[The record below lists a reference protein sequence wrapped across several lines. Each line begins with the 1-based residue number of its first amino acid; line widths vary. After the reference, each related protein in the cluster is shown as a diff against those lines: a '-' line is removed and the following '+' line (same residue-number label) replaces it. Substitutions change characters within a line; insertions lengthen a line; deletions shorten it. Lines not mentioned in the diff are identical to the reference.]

1 MFAEIHRRDRDG
13 RRRTVRYQHASRRL
27 FARAPVPHG
36 PREERVH
43 RFTEIYVGR
52 GPTTVPAPMPA
63 APKSLALTLVN
74 AYETLGISVPTVI
87 DAILG
92 RVKKDTCDAR
102 LASWGKKIVAHA
114 RMDVT
119 VIGREN
125 LEHGATYLLMS
136 NHQSHYDI
144 PVLFY
149 VVGANLRMLGKVEL
163 FKIPIFG
170 EAAHQAGFIAVDR
183 SNRAQAMKSLEVAKN
198 TILNGVHV
206 WIAPEGTRS
215 RTGDLLP
222 FKKGGFT
229 LALEAGLPVL
239 PITIQGT
246 KDALHAND
254 FRSAYDAKVRVTI
267 SPPIQTRDYREG
279 DLKTR
284 RAALMADVRRAIE
297 SGL

>member
-1 MFAEIHRRDRDG
+1 MLA
-13 RRRTVRYQHASRRL
+13 
-27 FARAPVPHG
+27 AR
-36 PREERVH
+36 
-43 RFTEIYVGR
+43 
-52 GPTTVPAPMPA
+52 
-63 APKSLALTLVN
+63 KSLALSLVN
-74 AYETLGISVPTVI
+74 IYETLAISVPTVI
-87 DAILG
+87 DALLG

-102 LASWGKKIVAHA
+102 LTSWGKKIIAHA
-114 RMDVT
+114 RMEVT
-119 VIGREN
+119 VRGREN
-125 LEHGATYLLMS
+125 MGEGATYLLMS

-149 VVGANLRMLGKVEL
+149 VIGANLRMLGKVEL

-170 EAAHQAGFIAVDR
+170 EAARQAGFIAVDR
-183 SNRAQAMKSLEVAKN
+183 SDRTQAMKSLAVAKD
-198 TILNGVHV
+198 TLTQGVHV

-239 PITIQGT
+239 PISIQGT
-246 KDALHAND
+246 KDALHAAD
-254 FRSAYDAKVRVTI
+254 IRSRHDAKVRVTI
-267 SPPIQTRDYREG
+267 SPPLEARSFTQG

>member
-1 MFAEIHRRDRDG
+1 M
-13 RRRTVRYQHASRRL
+13 
-27 FARAPVPHG
+27 
-36 PREERVH
+36 
-43 RFTEIYVGR
+43 
-52 GPTTVPAPMPA
+52 GPTDVYLGCGPTIVPPPMPTA
-63 APKSLALTLVN
+63 RKSLAVSLLN
-74 AYETLGISVPTVI
+74 IYETLGISVPTVL

-92 RVKKDTCDAR
+92 RVTKETCDAR
-102 LASWGKKIVAHA
+102 LAAWGKKIVAHA
-114 RMDVT
+114 RMEVT
-119 VIGREN
+119 VVGREN
-125 LEHGATYLLMS
+125 MAEGATYLLMS

-183 SNRAQAMKSLEVAKN
+183 SNRTQAMKSLQVAKD
-198 TILNGVHV
+198 TIAHGVHV

-222 FKKGGFT
+222 FKKGGFS

-246 KDALHAND
+246 KNALHAND
-254 FRSAYDAKVRVTI
+254 IRSVRDAKVRVTI
-267 SPPIQTRDYREG
+267 SPPLEARDYAAG